1 MSLKVHGNVSV
12 VDAKIQI
19 SSPAFF
25 FPTTD
30 GGPGQ
35 SWARARAASQA
46 SYPGLTRNLNRHL
59 KTGSG
64 RRAPAAR
71 SSELNNINWPA
82 RTLMA
87 QDEILSQSI
96 ETIMALPGNHHYL
109 SPADH
114 QL

>member
-1 MSLKVHGNVSV
+1 M

-25 FPTTD
+25 FPTTP

-64 RRAPAAR
+64 RRALAAAAL

-109 SPADH
+109 SLADH